1 MKLREEKT
9 KNDYL
14 LCIYFKNKFVSK
26 MKLSQYTKVVI
37 ENTFNLAQT
46 NENELYIIKDKILP
60 GMIYRILGLVMLCT
74 CYEINENQE
83 PIIYFFILLEG
94 KIKNAI
100 YSKNIN
106 PTNLL
111 LINNN
116 ENKINYKKIFEIY
129 DVKINKSLC

>member
-9 KNDYL
+9 KNDCL